1 MSSLYL
7 KAAASLGPSCIQDTK
22 DTFKH
27 NKLFLKINPANFMMT
42 LKSFIWNPGGE
53 KKKRYEQ
60 RFKYPK
66 GEKPPQ
72 KMMLPNTRNG
82 LTVSGFHYEANPC
95 FTRRQVIH
103 SVDPLVPH
111 SEFKREKLSRRATF
125 QPHNGSHDN
134 LPQHIGEEQPKT

>member
-53 KKKRYEQ
+53 KKKKDMNRD
-60 RFKYPK
+60 
-66 GEKPPQ
+66 
-72 KMMLPNTRNG
+72 LNT
-82 LTVSGFHYEANPC
+82 
-95 FTRRQVIH
+95 Q
-103 SVDPLVPH
+103 
-111 SEFKREKLSRRATF
+111 REKN
-125 QPHNGSHDN
+125 HH
-134 LPQHIGEEQPKT
+134 KK